1 MSSIARPPEPWLVAI
16 VLVVQS
22 RAGPRYVFHTP
33 ANPDLEKQLGSSS
46 RRAKAANDSASDEES
61 ESSSDEDEES
71 SSVLGSAPGP
81 RQSTANNNN
90 KNNNNDDDDNASTT
104 TSAGGDSQRPPSLN
118 SGRTKRKAANSE
130 GGDSPDLAASGRG
143 GGGVSWDSIF
153 GLPSD
158 VWEKLLSPSRTWHK
172 RRFEIGINDLAFV
185 GWPVF
190 VRDDGHWR
198 KRRRRKRKKK
208 QKQKS
213 VSKVNEA
220 ELKDGSQVLDS
231 EIEATTR
238 NVTLNDDENSNP
250 DQTDHEDGADDPDT
264 PETDKDSMTMFN
276 VVFVLSPPLLEY
288 SAHLKE
294 MYEHVTK
301 KFSKALKYEQDQ
313 SDYVW
318 KEAQHILQIKERAR
332 ERGEICLLTF
342 GVLSFFFTIYEYRLM
357 LNRRL
362 CREPPRR
369 ARV

>member
-1 MSSIARPPEPWLVAI
+1 MSSVARPPEPWLVAI
-16 VLVVQS
+16 FLVVQS

-33 ANPDLEKQLGSSS
+33 ANPDLEKQLGPSS
-46 RRAKAANDSASDEES
+46 RRGRAVNDSASDEES
-61 ESSSDEDEES
+61 ESSSDEDERP
-71 SSVLGSAPGP
+71 SSVLGATPGP
-81 RQSTANNNN
+81 RQSTANT
-90 KNNNNDDDDNASTT
+90 DDNVSTT

-118 SGRTKRKAANSE
+118 SGRTKRRPANSE
-130 GGDSPDLAASGRG
+130 GGDSPDLTASGRG
-143 GGGVSWDSIF
+143 GGGGNGSSSNTGVPWDSVF

-198 KRRRRKRKKK
+198 KRKRRKKK
-208 QKQKS
+208 KQQQKR
-213 VSKVNEA
+213 VSKASEA
-220 ELKDGSQVLDS
+220 NGKDGSQILDF
-231 EIEATTR
+231 ENEATR
-238 NVTLNDDENSNP
+238 NDDENSGDENL
-250 DQTDHEDGADDPDT
+250 DQNNDEHGGDDPDT
-264 PETDKDSMTMFN
+264 PEADKDSMTMFN

-318 KEAQHILQIKERAR
+318 KESQHILRIKERAR
-332 ERGEICLLTF
+332 ERGETCLLT
-342 GVLSFFFTIYEYRLM
+342 RL
-357 LNRRL
+357 L
-362 CREPPRR
+362 
-369 ARV
+369 

>member
-16 VLVVQS
+16 FLVVQS

-33 ANPDLEKQLGSSS
+33 ANPDLERQLGSSS
-46 RRAKAANDSASDEES
+46 RRGRAANDSASDEES
-61 ESSSDEDEES
+61 ESSSDEDEGPPS
-71 SSVLGSAPGP
+71 SSVLGGGVTPGP
-81 RQSTANNNN
+81 RQSTANT
-90 KNNNNDDDDNASTT
+90 DDNVSTT

-118 SGRTKRKAANSE
+118 SGRTKRRAANNSE
-130 GGDSPDLAASGRG
+130 GGDSPDLTAAGRVG
-143 GGGVSWDSIF
+143 NGSSLNSRVSWDSVF

-190 VRDDGHWR
+190 VRDDGQWR
-198 KRRRRKRKKK
+198 KRKRRKKK
-208 QKQKS
+208 QQQQQKR
-213 VSKVNEA
+213 VSKANEA
-220 ELKDGSQVLDS
+220 NSKDGSQVLDF
-231 EIEATTR
+231 ENEAIR
-238 NVTLNDDENSNP
+238 NDDENSAEENP
-250 DQTDHEDGADDPDT
+250 NQNDDDHGGDEPDT
-264 PETDKDSMTMFN
+264 PEADKDSMTMFN

-318 KEAQHILQIKERAR
+318 KEAQHILRIKERAR
-332 ERGEICLLTF
+332 ERGETCLMIILKFTF
-342 GVLSFFFTIYEYRLM
+342 M
-357 LNRRL
+357 N
-362 CREPPRR
+362 PD
-369 ARV
+369 